1 MALIHIEQPAIR
13 LITPGAMQ
21 SRFTLDEEVA
31 IVDGTDSRAKVFRD
45 RLLNA
50 KCTDLDF
57 DELKYGVAYL
67 VNFLSVAGVLNAVD
81 EVTRTNQL
89 LSDGTENEKYTGV

>member
-50 KCTDLDF
+50 KCADLDF